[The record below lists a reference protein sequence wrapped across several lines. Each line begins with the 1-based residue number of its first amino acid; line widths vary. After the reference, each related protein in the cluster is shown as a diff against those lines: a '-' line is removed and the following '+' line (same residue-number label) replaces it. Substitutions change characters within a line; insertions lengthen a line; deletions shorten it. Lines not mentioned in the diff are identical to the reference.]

1 MDIIS
6 LPIEFDKE
14 KIESRF
20 RLVNIAVQRAKALA
34 DGARPKIET
43 DYKKLSTIALLEAV
57 QGKIE
62 FITGEKAI
70 EAQEAA
76 RKRLELRKMLEEER
90 PLDLDVEDLSVLEK
104 DLQQYMKSKSEEELD
119 IEDIFG
125 SEENE

>member
-14 KIESRF
+14 KIDSRF

-34 DGARPKIET
+34 EGSGPKVRG
-43 DYKKLSTIALLEAV
+43 DYKKISTIALLEAV

-62 FITGEKAI
+62 YLTGERAI
-70 EAQEAA
+70 EAQEEAL
-76 RKRLELRKMLEEER
+76 RRLELRKMLEEER
-90 PLDLDVEDLSVLEK
+90 PLDLEVEDLSELEK
-104 DLQQYMKSKSEEELD
+104 DLQQYMKDKSEEEID

-125 SEENE
+125 SEE